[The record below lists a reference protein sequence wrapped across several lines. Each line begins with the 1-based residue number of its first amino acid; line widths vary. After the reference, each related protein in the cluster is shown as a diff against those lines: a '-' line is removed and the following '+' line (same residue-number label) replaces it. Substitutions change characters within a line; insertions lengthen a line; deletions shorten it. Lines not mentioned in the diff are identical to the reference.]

1 MQLVL
6 VVDVVCPF
14 IRRKCRLKTIERDC
28 LRTDSWHGDLTRV
41 SCARNDAVW
50 ASVRRRKARLDA
62 SSAYKYVRR
71 RLKSRRNMDVRRA
84 MSGCVDWLEPGY
96 LKAQLVQRCRA
107 LLTLLRLFEWG
118 IAEQGTGDR

>member
-1 MQLVL
+1 MVFL
-6 VVDVVCPF
+6 VDVISAF
-14 IRRKCRLKTIERDC
+14 IRRKCRLKAVERDC
-28 LRTDSWHGDLTRV
+28 FGTNSRHGDLVGVTL
-41 SCARNDAVW
+41 ARDDAVR
-50 ASVRRRKARLDA
+50 AGVRRRKARLDA

-71 RLKSRRNMDVRRA
+71 RSKSCWNMDVRRA

-96 LKAQLVQRCRA
+96 LEAHLVQRRRA